1 MAFELFLTFFKIGLF
16 TFGGGYAMIAQIKE
30 SIVENKKW
38 LTEDELLQIV
48 AIAESTPG
56 PIAINMATYVG
67 YKRKGIVGSA
77 MATLGVVLPS
87 VIIIFIISLFLEDF
101 MKNKYVAY
109 AFVGIKCA
117 VAFLIAK
124 AGYEMFKKIEKKPLP
139 LITFT
144 LIFIVSIILE
154 LLSKSISS
162 IIFIIAGGIIGIVIY
177 SLIGV
182 GSGKK
187 SDNAKKNEI
196 VQKEEKK

>member
-1 MAFELFLTFFKIGLF
+1 MLFELFLTFFKIGLF

-67 YKRKGIVGSA
+67 YKRKGVLGST

-87 VIIIFIISLFLEDF
+87 IVIIFTISLFLEEF

-124 AGYEMFKKIEKKPLP
+124 AGYEMFRKIEKKPLP
-139 LITFT
+139 IITFVAM
-144 LIFIVSIILE
+144 FGASIILE

-162 IIFIIAGGIIGIVIY
+162 IIFIIIGGIVGIVVY
-177 SLIGV
+177 SLICFD
-182 GSGKK
+182 SDKK
-187 SDNAKKNEI
+187 VENINKKKLES
-196 VQKEEKK
+196 KEEKK

>member
-87 VIIIFIISLFLEDF
+87 VIIIFIISLFLEEF

-139 LITFT
+139 LITFA
-144 LIFIVSIILE
+144 LIFIASIILE

-162 IIFIIAGGIIGIVIY
+162 IIFIIAGGIIGIVTY

-187 SDNAKKNEI
+187 SDNAKKTEI

>member
-87 VIIIFIISLFLEDF
+87 VIIIFIISLFLEEF

-139 LITFT
+139 LITFA
-144 LIFIVSIILE
+144 LIFIASIILE

-162 IIFIIAGGIIGIVIY
+162 IIFIIAGGIIGIVTY
-177 SLIGV
+177 SLMGL

-187 SDNAKKNEI
+187 SDNAKKTEI

>member
-30 SIVENKKW
+30 SIVENKNW

-48 AIAESTPG
+48 AVAESTPG

-87 VIIIFIISLFLEDF
+87 VIIIFIISLFLEEF

-139 LITFT
+139 LITFA
-144 LIFIVSIILE
+144 LIFIASIILE

-162 IIFIIAGGIIGIVIY
+162 IIFIIAGGIIGIVTY

-187 SDNAKKNEI
+187 SDNAKKTEI

>member
-77 MATLGVVLPS
+77 MSTLGVVLPS
-87 VIIIFIISLFLEDF
+87 VIIIFIISLFLEEF

-139 LITFT
+139 LITFA
-144 LIFIVSIILE
+144 LIFIASIILE

-162 IIFIIAGGIIGIVIY
+162 IIFIIAGGIIGIVTY

-187 SDNAKKNEI
+187 SDNAKKTEI

>member
-1 MAFELFLTFFKIGLF
+1 MVFELFLTFFKIGLF

-67 YKRKGIVGSA
+67 YKRKGIVGST

-87 VIIIFIISLFLEDF
+87 VIIIFIISLFLEEF

-162 IIFIIAGGIIGIVIY
+162 IIFIIAGGIIGIVTY
-177 SLIGV
+177 SLIGL

-187 SDNAKKNEI
+187 SDNAKKTEI